1 MCCLMAQKNRG
12 YTLLEVIMVMAI
24 CAIAFSVLVPVVSM
38 VYRINHSANDMAQAQ
53 VLAQTVATQLNAR
66 LRYARSVSILD
77 ALPDDAGEGE
87 EQYLYTLNGQVYERR
102 GVGDILVS
110 LDKGYAYRYRL
121 KFTPGDAGVIKAQI
135 TVLGADG
142 KIYDLT
148 EPIYIH
154 NLTTGSVGGLAE
166 GSVVAYLPP
175 AREEL
180 KVTSIT
186 VTADTNAITEN
197 EQTLAL
203 EADVYP
209 LGATNRRVIWSVD
222 DPAVAAVSAEGL
234 LIPLTDGVVTVT
246 ATAADG
252 SGVQGQ
258 FVVTVSNQEQKITAL
273 AIDSATGS
281 YTMPPGGSLQIVALI
296 QPEDAFNQQLDWK
309 VDDTRYATISDDGL
323 LTAKYLSGVSVIVTA
338 STRDGS
344 RLTRTLEILI
354 E

>member
-1 MCCLMAQKNRG
+1 MLQVTQKNRG
-12 YTLLEVIMVMAI
+12 YTLLEVIVVIAI

-53 VLAQTVATQLNAR
+53 VLAQTVATQLDAR

-77 ALPDDAGEGE
+77 ALPDDAAEGE
-87 EQYLYTLNGQVYERR
+87 QQFLYTLNGQVYERR
-102 GVGDILVS
+102 GSSETLLSSDR
-110 LDKGYAYRYRL
+110 GYAYRYRVN
-121 KFTPGDAGVIKAQI
+121 FTPGDAGVIRAHI
-135 TVLGADG
+135 TVLGAKG
-142 KIYDLT
+142 AIYDLT

-154 NLTTGSVGGLAE
+154 NLASGSVGGLAE
-166 GSVVAYLPP
+166 GGVVAYLPP

-180 KVTSIT
+180 AVASIT
-186 VTADTNAITEN
+186 VTAETNAITEN

-203 EADVYP
+203 KAKVFP
-209 LGATNRRVIWSVD
+209 LGATNRRIIWSVD
-222 DPAVAAVSAEGL
+222 DPTVAVVTAEGL

-246 ATAADG
+246 ATATDG

-258 FVVTVSNQEQKITAL
+258 FTVLVSNQEQKITAL
-273 AIDSATGS
+273 AIDSVTGS
-281 YTMPPGGSLQIVALI
+281 YTMPPGSSLQIVALI
-296 QPEDAFNQQLDWK
+296 EPEDAFNQQLDWK
-309 VDDTRYATISDDGL
+309 VDDTRYATISDGGL
-323 LTAKYLSGVSVIVTA
+323 LTAHNVSGVSVIVTA